1 MSSISHKDLH
11 SKLTLGGL
19 LVSLGIIYGDIGTS
33 PLYVMKAII
42 GAYTINADVV
52 LGGLSCVFWTLT
64 LQTTIKYVLI
74 TLSADNHGEGGIFAL
89 YALVKKTK
97 IKWLIVPAII
107 GGSALLADGI
117 ITPPISVSSAVEG
130 IQTFYPEI
138 NTVPIVIGIL
148 FLLFTIQQF
157 GTKLVGRFFSP
168 MMLIWFVMLGTLGIV
183 QIVQHPEVLKAL
195 NPYYAYNLLSIHP
208 EGFYVL
214 GFVFLCTTGAE
225 ALYSDMGHCGRK
237 NIRISW
243 IFVKI
248 ALLLN
253 YFGQAAY
260 LINHEGQTLKD
271 IGGDNANP
279 FYLVMPDW
287 FQPIGI
293 VIATLAAVIA
303 SQALISGSFTLINE
317 AMRLNFWPKVRI
329 KYPSELKGQLYI
341 PSINWL
347 LFFGCVGIVLHFE
360 KSSNMEHAYGLA
372 IILCMI
378 MTTVLLNFYM
388 ILKRVKLYFM
398 VPLITIYLI
407 IEFGFL
413 FANIT
418 KFAEGGYVTLI
429 IAIVLIAIMSIW
441 NNAKKINKSYTKFV
455 KIDDYKKVLVELS
468 NDLSIPKYATHL
480 VYMTNAGRTDEIE
493 EKVMYSIL
501 QQRPKRADIYWFVH
515 VNVLNEPYRRDY
527 KVTEI
532 TKEDLYRIDFNLGF
546 REPTKIN
553 FMFKEVIKDM
563 VQKGEVDITS
573 RYESL
578 NKNNI
583 IGDFKFV
590 LSEKF
595 LSNDSDILWHEKII
609 MNSYFL
615 IKKLSL
621 SEERGFGLDSSSVK
635 IEKFPMVLHAPEN
648 ISLTR
653 IK

>member
-429 IAIVLIAIMSIW
+429 IAILLIAIMSIW